1 MASIVE
7 VEAYNFLR
15 AKSLVGLRSLIRKHE
30 LRTGR
35 RFKYQFYFDSVA
47 GYHVAWYIGSET
59 IEQTKKQLAEEL
71 KEKAK
76 KE

>member
-1 MASIVE
+1 MASLTE
-7 VEAYNFLR
+7 VEAYNYLR
-15 AKSLVGLRSLIRKHE
+15 AKSPVGLRSLIRKHE

-59 IEQTKKQLAEEL
+59 IEQTKKQLKEEL
-71 KEKAK
+71 KEKVK
-76 KE
+76 D